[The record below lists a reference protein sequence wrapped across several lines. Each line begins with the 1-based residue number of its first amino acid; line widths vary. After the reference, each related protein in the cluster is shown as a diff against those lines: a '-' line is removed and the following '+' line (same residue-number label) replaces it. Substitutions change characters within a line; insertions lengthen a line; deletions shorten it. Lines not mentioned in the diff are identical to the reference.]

1 MFILENLSNAK
12 KSLLI
17 PKKKKIKLSDLFNN
31 YSKPK
36 AKPKAKA
43 KTQRV
48 SHHIPKSR
56 Y

>member
-36 AKPKAKA
+36 AKPKAK
-43 KTQRV
+43 TQRV